1 MFCTNREYN
10 LPVAISIGNIYLP
23 ILIFPHIEIK
33 GTTIPPKTTTGL
45 TASRTHLQQ

>member
-1 MFCTNREYN
+1 MFCTNREYY

-23 ILIFPHIEIK
+23 ILIFPDIEIK
-33 GTTIPPKTTTGL
+33 GTTIPPTTTTGL